1 MLNLN
6 GETLMPAE
14 QTVDQAKG
22 LIDVLLA
29 LLDWPF
35 LLFVFLLLFVLI
47 FKKKVMKLFERGDIQ
62 IGWGEGRHIKLK
74 ELSDGIDEEIDPIK
88 DEIQELRE
96 QLDKLA
102 AKSPRGPTV
111 PSAQQQLDEKRRR
124 AAENKILEGLQNTKY
139 RWRSV
144 RRLATISGIPESD
157 ALDILRAN
165 PEVVLGVDKSKRQIA
180 RLKDR

>member
-1 MLNLN
+1 ML
-6 GETLMPAE
+6 AQ
-14 QTVDQAKG
+14 QTIDQAKG
-22 LIDVLLA
+22 FVDVLLA

-35 LLFVFLLLFVLI
+35 LLFVFLLLFVFI
-47 FKKKVMKLFERGDIQ
+47 FKKKVMKLFDRGDIQ

-96 QLDKLA
+96 QLDKLTS
-102 AKSPRGPTV
+102 KSPGDSKTA
-111 PSAQQQLDEKRRR
+111 STQQELNDKRRK
-124 AAENKILEGLQNTKY
+124 AAEKKIFEGLQNTKY

-144 RRLATISGIPESD
+144 RRLAVISGVSEID
-157 ALDILRAN
+157 ALDILREN
-165 PEVVLGVDKSKRQIA
+165 SEVVLSVDKSKRHIA